1 MSTQGVRGIKVWYL
15 EITEEEEFIPSEVV
29 TNLSLEP
36 TDDAAI
42 NTQFYREVG
51 GDWQWVDRLSWTD
64 NQWEKWVSGEN
75 LRTWVAHLGAE
86 SAGYVEMEIQEGG
99 NIEIV
104 YFGLL
109 PLMIGKGIGG
119 GVLSLAI
126 REAWKIKGTQRVW
139 LHTCSEDHPHA
150 LGNYEKRGFR
160 LFKTEVI

>member
-51 GDWQWVDRLSWTD
+51 GDWQWVDRLNWTD
-64 NQWEKWVSGEN
+64 NQWEKWVSREN

-86 SAGYVEMEIQEGG
+86 AAGYVEIEIQEVG
-99 NIEIV
+99 NIEID

>member
-51 GDWQWVDRLSWTD
+51 GDWQWVDRLNWTD
-64 NQWEKWVSGEN
+64 NQWEKWVSREN

-86 SAGYVEMEIQEGG
+86 AAGYVEIEIQEGG

>member
-51 GDWQWVDRLSWTD
+51 GDWQWVDRLNWTD

-86 SAGYVEMEIQEGG
+86 AAGYVEMEIQEGG

-109 PLMIGKGIGG
+109 PLMIGKGLGG

>member
-1 MSTQGVRGIKVWYL
+1 MRGIKVWYL

-51 GDWQWVDRLSWTD
+51 GDSKFWNWTD
-64 NQWEKWVSGEN
+64 NQWEKWVSREN

-86 SAGYVEMEIQEGG
+86 AAGYVEIEIQEGG

>member
-1 MSTQGVRGIKVWYL
+1 VSTQGVKGIKVWYL
-15 EITEEEEFIPSEVV
+15 EITEEEQFIPSEVV

-36 TDDAAI
+36 TDDVAI

-51 GDWQWVDRLSWTD
+51 GDWQWVDRLNWTD
-64 NQWEKWVSGEN
+64 NQWEKWVSREN
-75 LRTWVAHLGAE
+75 LRTWVARLGAE
-86 SAGYVEMEIQEGG
+86 AAGYVEMESQEGG

-119 GVLSLAI
+119 GMLSLAV

-139 LHTCSEDHPHA
+139 LHTCSDDHPHA

>member
-51 GDWQWVDRLSWTD
+51 GDWQWVDRLNWTD
-64 NQWEKWVSGEN
+64 NQWEKWVSREN
-75 LRTWVAHLGAE
+75 LRTWIARLGTEA
-86 SAGYVEMEIQEGG
+86 AGYVEMEIQEGG

>member
-1 MSTQGVRGIKVWYL
+1 
-15 EITEEEEFIPSEVV
+15 
-29 TNLSLEP
+29 
-36 TDDAAI
+36 
-42 NTQFYREVG
+42 
-51 GDWQWVDRLSWTD
+51 
-64 NQWEKWVSGEN
+64 
-75 LRTWVAHLGAE
+75 VAYLGARE
-86 SAGYVEMEIQEGG
+86 AGYVEMEIQEGG

-119 GVLSLAI
+119 GMLSLAV

-150 LGNYEKRGFR
+150 LGNYQKRGFR

>member
-51 GDWQWVDRLSWTD
+51 GDWQWVDRLNWTD
-64 NQWEKWVSGEN
+64 NQWEKWVSREN

-86 SAGYVEMEIQEGG
+86 AAGYVEMEIQEGG

-109 PLMIGKGIGG
+109 PLMIGKGLGG

>member
-1 MSTQGVRGIKVWYL
+1 MRGIKVWYL

-29 TNLSLEP
+29 TNLNLEP

-51 GDWQWVDRLSWTD
+51 GDWQWVDRLNWTD
-64 NQWEKWVSGEN
+64 NQWEKWVNREN
-75 LRTWVAHLGAE
+75 LRTWVAHLGSEA
-86 SAGYVEMEIQEGG
+86 AGYVEMEIQEGG

>member
-1 MSTQGVRGIKVWYL
+1 MSNLLAMEIKVRYL
-15 EITEEEEFIPSEVV
+15 EITEEEQFIPSKVA
-29 TNLSLEP
+29 TNLSLKP

-42 NTQFYREVG
+42 NTRFYREVG
-51 GDWQWVDRLSWTD
+51 GNWQWVDRLNWTD
-64 NQWEKWVSGEN
+64 NQWDEWVSREN
-75 LRTWVAHLGAE
+75 LRTWVAYLGAKE
-86 SAGYVEMEIQEGG
+86 AGYVEMEIQEGG

-119 GVLSLAI
+119 GMLSLAV

-150 LGNYEKRGFR
+150 LANYQKRGFR

>member
-64 NQWEKWVSGEN
+64 NQWEKWVSREN

-86 SAGYVEMEIQEGG
+86 AAGYVEMEIQEGG

>member
-51 GDWQWVDRLSWTD
+51 GDWQWVDRLNWTD
-64 NQWEKWVSGEN
+64 NQWEKWVSHEN

-86 SAGYVEMEIQEGG
+86 AAGYVEMEIQEGG

>member
-51 GDWQWVDRLSWTD
+51 GDWQWVDRLNWTD
-64 NQWEKWVSGEN
+64 NQWEKWVSREN
-75 LRTWVAHLGAE
+75 LRTWIAHLGAE
-86 SAGYVEMEIQEGG
+86 AAGYVEMEIQEGG

>member
-1 MSTQGVRGIKVWYL
+1 
-15 EITEEEEFIPSEVV
+15 
-29 TNLSLEP
+29 
-36 TDDAAI
+36 
-42 NTQFYREVG
+42 
-51 GDWQWVDRLSWTD
+51 
-64 NQWEKWVSGEN
+64 
-75 LRTWVAHLGAE
+75 
-86 SAGYVEMEIQEGG
+86 MEIQEGG

-126 REAWKIKGTQRVW
+126 REAWKIKGAQRVW

>member
-1 MSTQGVRGIKVWYL
+1 MRGIKVWYL

-36 TDDAAI
+36 TDDTAI

-51 GDWQWVDRLSWTD
+51 GDWQWVDRLNWTD
-64 NQWEKWVSGEN
+64 NQWEKWVSREN
-75 LRTWVAHLGAE
+75 LRTWIAHLGAE
-86 SAGYVEMEIQEGG
+86 AAGYVEMEIQEGG

>member
-1 MSTQGVRGIKVWYL
+1 MSNQGVREIKVWYL
-15 EITEEEEFIPSEVV
+15 EITEEEQFIPSEVV
-29 TNLSLEP
+29 TNLSLKP

-51 GDWQWVDRLSWTD
+51 GDWRWVDRLNWTD
-64 NQWEKWVSGEN
+64 KEWEEWVSREN

-86 SAGYVEMEIQEGG
+86 EVGYVEMEIQEGG
-99 NIEIV
+99 SIEIV

-119 GVLSLAI
+119 GMLSLAVQ
-126 REAWKIKGTQRVW
+126 EAWKIKGTKRVW

-160 LFKTEVI
+160 SFKIEVI

>member
-1 MSTQGVRGIKVWYL
+1 MRGIKVWYL

-51 GDWQWVDRLSWTD
+51 GDWQWVDRLNWTD
-64 NQWEKWVSGEN
+64 NQWEKWVSREN
-75 LRTWVAHLGAE
+75 LRTWITHLGAE
-86 SAGYVEMEIQEGG
+86 AAGYVEIEIQEGG

>member
-51 GDWQWVDRLSWTD
+51 GDWQWVDRLNWTD
-64 NQWEKWVSGEN
+64 NQWEKWVSREN

-86 SAGYVEMEIQEGG
+86 AAGYVEMEIQEGG

-139 LHTCSEDHPHA
+139 LHTCREDHPHA

-160 LFKTEVI
+160 SFKIEVI

>member
-51 GDWQWVDRLSWTD
+51 GDWQWVDRVNWTD
-64 NQWEKWVSGEN
+64 NQWEKWVSREN

-86 SAGYVEMEIQEGG
+86 AAGYVEMEIQEGG

>member
-29 TNLSLEP
+29 INLSLEP

-51 GDWQWVDRLSWTD
+51 GDWQWVDRLNWTD
-64 NQWEKWVSGEN
+64 NQWEKWVSREN

-86 SAGYVEMEIQEGG
+86 AAGYVEMEIQEGG